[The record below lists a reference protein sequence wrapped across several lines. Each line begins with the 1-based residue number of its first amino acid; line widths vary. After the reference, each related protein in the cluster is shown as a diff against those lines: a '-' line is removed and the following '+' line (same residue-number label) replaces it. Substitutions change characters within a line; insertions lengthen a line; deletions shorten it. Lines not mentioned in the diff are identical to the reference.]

1 MSQDVEAD
9 TEEAQA
15 LVEETEKLKALEEQC
30 QRLKSDFTRYKER
43 VKEDEEKT
51 REKVKSELAKR
62 LLSVVDTLDRA
73 VNGYGTDTETVNP
86 CEVVEKILD
95 GTKNNLG
102 MTYSQ
107 LVDALG
113 VTPVTPTPGERFN
126 DELHTAV
133 ETTENN
139 FLQDKTIVSLV
150 RKGYM
155 LNGDLIR
162 PAEVV
167 ISRMV
172 EPREETEKVD
182 SEVKPKRKGILS
194 KLVLGFESRV
204 FKRGYKKLEER
215 EQELEERNHDLYT
228 NEELF
233 RVTIRELNIREEE
246 FKNRVEEWTIRK
258 EAEESGV
265 QELEQSIDALNAE
278 FADTKRHLSILR
290 DDLNESEVEKEKI
303 VIESIAV
310 NNYIEERLAEKGEL
324 LTEIEEIKGRENTLK
339 SELMAIEERKAA
351 SREELAQLRGEL
363 ERAKETLN
371 ALLKETEEAKE
382 KSKDEPFIDSKIPY

>member
-1 MSQDVEAD
+1 MSQDVDAD

-43 VKEDEEKT
+43 VKDDEEKT
-51 REKVKSELAKR
+51 REKVQSELARR

-73 VNGYGTDTETVNP
+73 VNGYGADTETVNP

-95 GTKNNLG
+95 GTKNNLS
-102 MTYSQ
+102 MTYNQ
-107 LVDALG
+107 LVDTLG

-172 EPREETEKVD
+172 EPLEETAKVN

-215 EQELEERNHDLYT
+215 EQELKERNHDLYT

-233 RVTIRELNIREEE
+233 RVTIRELNIREAE

-265 QELEQSIDALNAE
+265 QELEQSIDALKAE
-278 FADTKRHLSILR
+278 FADTKRQLSTLR
-290 DDLNESEVEKEKI
+290 DGLNEAEAEKEKI

-310 NNYIEERLAEKGEL
+310 NNYIEERLAEKGVL
-324 LTEIEEIKGRENTLK
+324 LTEIDEIEVRKDSLNSK
-339 SELMAIEERKAA
+339 LMVIEKRKAA
-351 SREELAQLRGEL
+351 SSEELAQLRAEL

-371 ALLKETEEAKE
+371 ALLKETEEARE
-382 KSKDEPFIDSKIPY
+382 KSKDEPFIDSEIPY

>member
-43 VKEDEEKT
+43 VKDDEEKT
-51 REKVKSELAKR
+51 REKVQSELARR

-73 VNGYGTDTETVNP
+73 VNGYGADTETVNP

-95 GTKNNLG
+95 GTKNNLS
-102 MTYSQ
+102 MTYNQ
-107 LVDALG
+107 LVDTLG

-172 EPREETEKVD
+172 EPLEETAKVD

-215 EQELEERNHDLYT
+215 EQELKERNHDLYT

-233 RVTIRELNIREEE
+233 RVTIRELNIRAEE
-246 FKNRVEEWTIRK
+246 FKNRVEEWTKRK

-265 QELEQSIDALNAE
+265 QELEQSIDALKAE
-278 FADTKRHLSILR
+278 FADTKRQLSTLR
-290 DDLNESEVEKEKI
+290 DGLNEAEAEKEKI

-310 NNYIEERLAEKGEL
+310 NNYIEERLAEKGVL
-324 LTEIEEIKGRENTLK
+324 LTEIDEIEVRKDSLNSK
-339 SELMAIEERKAA
+339 LMAIEERKAA
-351 SREELAQLRGEL
+351 SSEELAQLRAEL

-371 ALLKETEEAKE
+371 ALLKETEEARE
-382 KSKDEPFIDSKIPY
+382 KSKDEPFIDSEIPY